1 MLWQRKGLQEGKCCT
16 RPDTQTNMLSGMWLV
31 PGRLAELLLKACLKF
46 TCGGGTLQH
55 YGNKEACLYDLLQV
69 LLDIE
74 RQILVAAFSSLSHL
88 VHSRSRAAKAEPT
101 CSTQCEYS
109 SAQNHF
115 SSSEKKVCIPDTS
128 GRIVPHV
135 PPSG

>member
-1 MLWQRKGLQEGKCCT
+1 MLT
-16 RPDTQTNMLSGMWLV
+16 GMWLV

-46 TCGGGTLQH
+46 TCGGTYNGAEGGTLQH
-55 YGNKEACLYDLLQV
+55 YGNKEACLYDFLQV
-69 LLDIE
+69 LLNTE

-109 SAQNHF
+109 SAENHF
-115 SSSEKKVCIPDTS
+115 SPLVHLCSSCVQKKRSASWTRV
-128 GRIVPHV
+128 VK
-135 PPSG
+135 